1 MVGLVQ
7 LVSLEYRIY
16 TIKKY
21 LNIRGDGFIVMIS
34 NKNATANIGVRVYM
48 GDIDMIV
55 FMSFFLFIPGIPLLY
70 LFCICCVNPII
81 SCCMC
86 SKRYIKN
93 TFFGTG
99 FGDTIVSTN
108 DTDDDTIASV
118 DSETVV

>member
-1 MVGLVQ
+1 
-7 LVSLEYRIY
+7 
-16 TIKKY
+16 
-21 LNIRGDGFIVMIS
+21 MIS
-34 NKNATANIGVRVYM
+34 NKNATANIVVRVYM
-48 GDIDMIV
+48 SDIDMFV

-99 FGDTIVSTN
+99 VGDIIVST
-108 DTDDDTIASV
+108 DGDTVASTDDDMIVSV
-118 DSETVV
+118 DGDTVV